1 MTPKIEKKF
10 YRLDELWYYLGL
22 NRSQW
27 YRSPLRNKL
36 QPVYLAGPRTP
47 LFDITHVEKVITEI
61 QEKDSVLKFETESQ
75 E

>member
-1 MTPKIEKKF
+1 MTQKIEKKF
-10 YRLDELWYYLGL
+10 YRLDELWHYLGL

-27 YRSPLRNKL
+27 YRSPLRHIL

-61 QEKDSVLKFETESQ
+61 QEKGSISALETVQ
-75 E
+75 